1 NFLARHVDCL
11 QSEMRV
17 LGCNW
22 RFRTT
27 PWHKQNVAKI
37 AVAPHVS
44 ADHTVGAPAM
54 AEHGRACSI
63 TEEDAGIPV
72 LPARDSSQFVRPD
85 HEHRIIGVGGDEL
98 LRDLNAK

>member
-1 NFLARHVDCL
+1 
-11 QSEMRV
+11 MRI
-17 LGCNW
+17 LGCDW
-22 RFRTT
+22 RFRTAAG
-27 PWHKQNVAKI
+27 HKQDVAKI
-37 AVAPHVS
+37 AVTAHVS
-44 ADHTVGAPAM
+44 ADNPVGAPAM

-72 LPARDSSQFVRPD
+72 LPVRDSSQFVRPD